1 MTTNAVL
8 MKKTNEEIFENA
20 EVSSA
25 ERSAYLAETLVGGVE
40 IIEKISKEW
49 IVLCNEGASNEP
61 FFRPEWF
68 VSFVENFEKEILLIT
83 VRHNGKLRS
92 VLPLVKKREILHG
105 VPVTKLSGI
114 FNLQSQRFDIVRP
127 AAESEKEAI
136 LKAIWRELKRLSKW
150 SVFET
155 RLTYKNSWIADLL
168 KIAESENYK
177 TGTWEMDDAPFI
189 LLPQSND
196 KEKLIENYFKGLS
209 KNRRKLLSK
218 NLRHLQ
224 EIGNVE
230 FSITRDYSNELMEKY
245 FFLEAKSWKGRAGTD
260 VTSDEKIAK
269 LHKDFARK
277 CAAENAL
284 FIYELKLDEKTIA
297 MYLSIAFEE
306 NRTIGWK
313 MSYDEDY
320 ARFSPG
326 NVLFKEVI
334 SECLRQNSAELDML
348 SPSNYNKKLFASG
361 TREHAAFYIFRK
373 GIFGTFLNFWK
384 FSAVSYLR
392 KYKKKSL

>member
-49 IVLCNEGASNEP
+49 IALCNEGASNEP